1 MLKKFQPDRQDIL
14 INTDW
19 GEPRGRWT
27 PEEARSRRLVLFH
40 DRWVSVA
47 ERKQLR
53 DEANTYQAL
62 HFIGIVMMLF
72 PLIIAANYAAILRS
86 GATALLIALLY
97 ALALPPAGY
106 GLVKYRPWSRIASIA
121 IFASFLVLPFL
132 PPFEDDKGAPLLIFV
147 GVIGLNYLLRGSA
160 RRIYS
165 PEPAEG
171 DVATQKRRTI
181 FKKVTYAIITVVAL
195 AAGYFSYDLN
205 RAARLA
211 ADACSK
217 AKPGTLLAPYLAQFG
232 EKDYRII
239 RRADSAVI
247 VPRNALG
254 RSSCTVSHDGQ
265 TITGAKAGLRD

>member
-1 MLKKFQPDRQDIL
+1 MLRKYQPDRPDIL

-19 GEPRGRWT
+19 GEVRDRWT

-40 DRWVSVA
+40 DRWVTPE

-53 DEANTYQAL
+53 DEVNTYQAMR
-62 HFIGIVMMLF
+62 FIGIVMMFF
-72 PLIIAANYAAILRS
+72 PLVIATNYAFILS
-86 GATALLIALLY
+86 NGTSALLIGLIY

-106 GLVKYRPWSRIASIA
+106 GLIRYRSWSRIVSIV
-121 IFASFLVLPFL
+121 IFTSFLVLPFI

-147 GVIGLNYLLRGSA
+147 GVIGLNYLLRRTA

-165 PEPAEG
+165 PEPAAE
-171 DVATQKRRTI
+171 DTAAQKRRAI
-181 FKKVTYAIITVVAL
+181 FKKITYGIIFIVAL

-211 ADACSK
+211 ADACK
-217 AKPGTLLAPYLAQFG
+217 RATPGTDIAPYLAQFD

-239 RRADSAVI
+239 RRADTAVI
-247 VPRNALG
+247 VPRNAMG
-254 RSSCTVSHDGQ
+254 RSSCTVSHDGLK
-265 TITGAKAGLRD
+265 ITGAKAGLRD